1 MVLWIEDY
9 RKKISIAGKII
20 KEKALGI
27 YNRLQDFESS
37 VSHQVTIKM
46 AFNASHGWLTGFLKR
61 DDFHNVKIQG
71 ELASADANAA
81 KNYPDELE
89 KVIQENRYTP
99 TKRHCFE
106 RKCQLVA
113 LKQPK
118 IGGRSCFAVRHL
130 AIKFRGHS

>member
-61 DDFHNVKIQG
+61 DAAFHNVKIQG
-71 ELASADANAA
+71 NLASAEMLQ
-81 KNYPDELE
+81 KLY
-89 KVIQENRYTP
+89 
-99 TKRHCFE
+99 
-106 RKCQLVA
+106 
-113 LKQPK
+113 
-118 IGGRSCFAVRHL
+118 G
-130 AIKFRGHS
+130 